1 MKHYVLFPVLM
12 LTCMLG
18 ACATEP
24 ALYQTTMAPQPAP
37 ETWHA
42 PVMKLEVPRP
52 LPATSNPAPRE
63 AAVTPMHYYAW
74 ATKATPEELEA
85 ERLRLSS
92 RRYPADPVIDTVH
105 LGMLLSVSAIA
116 SRDTELEAQAL
127 LESVNDPAYATLEGR
142 DYAIF
147 ADFLLNHLEQREH
160 LREATTSVVASREKN
175 ESLER
180 TNQDLKKTIEALT
193 SIEEQ
198 LIEREQEQEQEQEP
212 QQVQQEQAPQQELQ

>member
-1 MKHYVLFPVLM
+1 MKHYALFPVLA
-12 LTCMLG
+12 LTGALG

-24 ALYQTTMAPQPAP
+24 ALYQTTMAPQPVP
-37 ETWHA
+37 EARHV
-42 PVMKLEVPRP
+42 PVMTLEAPRP
-52 LPATSNPAPRE
+52 VPATSRPAPRKG
-63 AAVTPMHYYAW
+63 AVSPMHYYAW
-74 ATKATPEELEA
+74 ATKASPEELAA

-116 SRDTELEAQAL
+116 SRETELEAKAL
-127 LESVNDPAYATLEGR
+127 LESVNDPAYATPEGR

-147 ADFLLNHLEQREH
+147 ADFLLDHLEQREH
-160 LREATTSVVASREKN
+160 LRAATTSVVASREKTA
-175 ESLER
+175 SLER

-198 LIEREQEQEQEQEP
+198 LIEREQEQEPEPAQPEQLP
-212 QQVQQEQAPQQELQ
+212 

>member
-1 MKHYVLFPVLM
+1 MKHYVLCAVLA
-12 LTCMLG
+12 LSGALC

-24 ALYQTTMAPQPAP
+24 ALYQTTMAPQVESLPQLARAP
-37 ETWHA
+37 GARADA
-42 PVMKLEVPRP
+42 PLA
-52 LPATSNPAPRE
+52 PATQTAARE
-63 AAVTPMHYYAW
+63 TAVTPMHYYQW

-105 LGMLLSVSAIA
+105 LGMLLSISAIA
-116 SRDTELEAQAL
+116 SRNTELEAKAL
-127 LESVNDPAYATLEGR
+127 LESVNDPAFASVEGR

-147 ADFLLNHLEQREH
+147 ANFLLDHLAQRAN
-160 LREATTSVVASREKN
+160 LRAATSTAAASEEKN
-175 ESLER
+175 ASLER

-198 LIEREQEQEQEQEP
+198 LIEREQEQEPEEP
-212 QQVQQEQAPQQELQ
+212 QPEQIQ

>member
-1 MKHYVLFPVLM
+1 MKHYTLFPVVALM
-12 LTCMLG
+12 WALG
-18 ACATEP
+18 GCANEP
-24 ALYQTTMAPQPAP
+24 ALYQTTMAPQPPP
-37 ETWHA
+37 ETEYA
-42 PVMKLEVPRP
+42 PVRKLEAPPRAAAAP
-52 LPATSNPAPRE
+52 SPAPRE
-63 AAVTPMHYYAW
+63 ITVTPMHYYAW

-116 SRDTELEAQAL
+116 SRETELEAKAL
-127 LESVNDPAYATLEGR
+127 LESVNDPAYATPEGR

-147 ADFLLNHLEQREH
+147 ADFLLDHIEQRAH
-160 LREATTSVVASREKN
+160 LREATSSVVASREKN
-175 ESLER
+175 ASLER

-198 LIEREQEQEQEQEP
+198 LIEREQEQEPEP
-212 QQVQQEQAPQQELQ
+212 AQPGQVP